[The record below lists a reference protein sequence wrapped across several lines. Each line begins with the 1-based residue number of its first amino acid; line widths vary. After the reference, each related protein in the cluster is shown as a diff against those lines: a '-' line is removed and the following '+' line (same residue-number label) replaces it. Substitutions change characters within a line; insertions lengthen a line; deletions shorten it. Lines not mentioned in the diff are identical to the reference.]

1 MTSQIGFYL
10 AAALAGVAFV
20 VQQAANTGLRTAL
33 GSGLW
38 AGLANFV
45 VGLVAILTVIALL
58 RESVPSLSAAGRAP
72 WYLWIGGLL
81 GALYIV
87 GAVFV
92 VPRIGTATFFGLILV
107 GQMLT
112 SLTFDH
118 FGLMGLPVHEA
129 GLPRIIGAGLL
140 MLGAGL
146 ILAF

>member
-10 AAALAGVAFV
+10 AAMLAGVAFV
-20 VQQAANTGLRTAL
+20 VQQAANTGLRSAL

-38 AGLANFV
+38 AALANFV
-45 VGLVAILTVIALL
+45 VGMVAILAVLAFQ
-58 RESVPSLSAAGRAP
+58 RESLPSLAAAGRAP

-81 GALYIV
+81 GAVYIV
-87 GAVFV
+87 GAIFV

-107 GQMLT
+107 GQMLA

-118 FGLMGLPVHEA
+118 FGLLGLPVHEA
-129 GLPRIIGAGLL
+129 GLPRIVGAALL
-140 MLGAGL
+140 VLGAGL